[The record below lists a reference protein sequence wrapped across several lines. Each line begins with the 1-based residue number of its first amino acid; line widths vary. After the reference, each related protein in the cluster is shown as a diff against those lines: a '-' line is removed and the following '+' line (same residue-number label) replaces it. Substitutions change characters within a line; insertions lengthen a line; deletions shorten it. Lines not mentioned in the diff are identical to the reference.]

1 MRIRYPLPEE
11 YKLLYDSVKRLA
23 EALEPELLELDRIG
37 HEEVV
42 GKARRLIKESSKI
55 RLLSLPIPVEF
66 GGSGYFTLGA
76 TVALEALAFHD
87 AGFAT
92 SIGATWL
99 GLLPVLIASMTGNP
113 DVGDLWLKPF
123 TEADARGDPQIW
135 GFAIT
140 EPTAGSDYE
149 RLEPRA
155 PQPELLTYARREGEY
170 WVVSGRKVFISNA
183 PIADFITV
191 FAITDKALGV
201 KSMACFVIPTRTEG
215 FRIGSVFD
223 KMGHRS
229 SPTGEILLESVRV
242 PSPNL
247 VCPPGTGWDVVQ
259 LTLAYSRAPVGGIA
273 LGVAKRAY
281 WEAAKYASARV
292 QGGLRIIEH
301 QIIREK
307 LANMYTLILATEA
320 LIYSTSQ
327 RLEKEFPP
335 SLEDSS
341 AAKVFAS
348 NVAVNVALEAIQ
360 VMGGY
365 GYMRDFIVEKLLRDA
380 KLTQIYEGTNE
391 INLLT
396 ISDKIV
402 EEVGSIGS

>member
-1 MRIRYPLPEE
+1 MKTRYPLPEE
-11 YKLLYDSVKRLA
+11 YRLLYESVRRLA
-23 EALEPELLELDRIG
+23 GELEPRLLKLDRMSR
-37 HEEVV
+37 EDVV
-42 GKARRLIKESSKI
+42 GEVRSLVRETSRI
-55 RLLSLPIPVEF
+55 RLLSLPIPVDL
-66 GGSGYFTLGA
+66 GGSGYFIFGA
-76 TVALEALAFHD
+76 TLALEALAFHD

-92 SIGATWL
+92 TIGAIWL
-99 GLLPVLIASMTGNP
+99 GLLPVLIANTLGNP
-113 DVGDLWLKPF
+113 SVGELWLKPF

-149 RLEPRA
+149 RIEPRA
-155 PQPELLTYARREGEY
+155 PQPEFTTYARREGEY
-170 WVVSGRKVFISNA
+170 WVISGRKIFISNA

-191 FAITDKALGV
+191 FAVTDKNLGV
-201 KSMACFVIPTRTEG
+201 KSIACFVVPTRAEG
-215 FRIGSVFD
+215 FKVGMVFD

-229 SPTGEILLESVRV
+229 SPTGEILLDNVRV
-242 PSPNL
+242 PDSNI
-247 VCPPGTGWDVVQ
+247 VCPPGTGWDFIQ

-273 LGVAKRAY
+273 LGIAKRAF
-281 WEAAKYASARV
+281 WEAARYAYTRI

-320 LIYSTSQ
+320 LVYSVSQ
-327 RLEKEFPP
+327 RLEREFPP
-335 SLEDSS
+335 PLEDSS

-348 NVAVNVALEAIQ
+348 NTAVTVALEAIQ

>member
-42 GKARRLIKESSKI
+42 GKARRLIKETSKI

-201 KSMACFVIPTRTEG
+201 KSMACFVVPTRTEG

-229 SPTGEILLESVRV
+229 SPTGEILLENVRV
-242 PSPNL
+242 PSSNL

-273 LGVAKRAY
+273 LGIAKRAY
-281 WEAAKYASARV
+281 WEATRYASTRV

-307 LANMYTLILATEA
+307 LANMYTLILAAEA
-320 LIYSTSQ
+320 LVYSTSQ

-335 SLEDSS
+335 PLEDSS